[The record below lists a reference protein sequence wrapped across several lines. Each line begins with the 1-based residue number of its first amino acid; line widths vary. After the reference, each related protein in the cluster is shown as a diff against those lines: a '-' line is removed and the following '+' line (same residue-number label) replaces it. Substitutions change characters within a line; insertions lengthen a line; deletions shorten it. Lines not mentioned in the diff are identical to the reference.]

1 MSTPVLPKALAA
13 LILSLTVP
21 ASQAA
26 LLFYS
31 DEAAFAQAVNLQG
44 QDDFESAPWVADTNY
59 AGPVTSQ
66 GIAWSAA
73 DTLRATSFMPHSG
86 GVALSDVDGSPDQ
99 LDTLTAL
106 LDTRADSFGL
116 WVRAATRMAFLE
128 FDLLDDNGNV
138 HDSFTRSFFDQWTFL
153 GFTYDAPIAG
163 LRIHALSNVSPYVD
177 DFILDDVA
185 YGNATPPT
193 GQVPEPDS
201 LALLGIGLAALLAG
215 RRRRTQA

>member
-1 MSTPVLPKALAA
+1 MTSPFLPRALTALVLALAA
-13 LILSLTVP
+13 P

-31 DEAAFAQAVNLQG
+31 NEADFTQAVNLQG
-44 QDDFESAPWVADTNY
+44 QDDFESAPWLADTNY
-59 AGPVTSQ
+59 AGPVSSQ
-66 GIAWSAA
+66 GITWSAA
-73 DTLRATSFMPHSG
+73 DTLRATTFMPHG
-86 GVALSDVDGSPDQ
+86 GGIALSDVDGSPDQ
-99 LDTLTAL
+99 LDTLTAQL
-106 LDTRADSFGL
+106 AVGADSFGL

-128 FDLLDDNGNV
+128 FDLLDDGGIV

-177 DFILDDVA
+177 DFIIDDVR

-193 GQVPEPDS
+193 GQVPEPAA
-201 LALLGIGLAALLAG
+201 LALLGIGLAGLLSS
-215 RRRRTQA
+215 RRRTALA